1 MILNYCLPNNFGMS
15 RFNYQRSFGLVN
27 IFLAMCMQGLFLHDK
42 MHGPEKIELLQHIL
56 QWKEKFDRF
65 LWPKKKNHHNILTL
79 YTIWTTILQ
88 NDIESKISFT
98 DIIKVMIPQMISCTT
113 EKKYYDFC
121 TDLNGLWFPRWCY
134 VAWDHHDNDSSKS
147 NFGVMIPQMVLS
159 NLKTSGLWFVCLTE
173 SYDDMIK
180 PEQITL
186 WFLKHIQLSPE
197 LSLVIQYPNFLCQI
211 QLRNPR

>member
-1 MILNYCLPNNFGMS
+1 MS

-42 MHGPEKIELLQHIL
+42 MHRPEKIELLQHIL
-56 QWKEKFDRF
+56 QWKEKANFEHNLTGF
-65 LWPKKKNHHNILTL
+65 FGQKKKNHHNILTL
-79 YTIWTTILQ
+79 YAIWTTILQ

-98 DIIKVMIPQMISCTT
+98 DIIKVMILQMISCTT
-113 EKKYYDFC
+113 EKIYYDFC

-134 VAWDHHDNDSSKS
+134 VAWGHHDNDSSKS
-147 NFGVMIPQMVLS
+147 KFGVMIPQMVLS

-186 WFLKHIQLSPE
+186 WFLKHIQLSLE
-197 LSLVIQYPNFLCQI
+197 LLLVIQ
-211 QLRNPR
+211 